1 MQAVILAGGKG
12 TRLRPYTT
20 VLPKPLMPIGDY
32 PILEIIMRQLRHAGV
47 DHVILAVGHM
57 SQLFQAFF
65 GDGSRYG
72 LRIDYSFETEPLG
85 TAGPLSLALDTLE
98 DDFIIMNGDLLTTLD
113 YTRLYAFH
121 RAHHAAATIGLYP
134 RSVKIDFGLIEQDA
148 DGRLSNYIEKPTY
161 DFTVS
166 MGINVLRADAI
177 RPYIIPGQYL
187 DLPTLLMRLHTDG
200 HPVYCYR
207 EDCYWLDMGRVEDY
221 RIANEAFDADSS
233 RFLPGL
239 PPVPPSDG
247 GRR

>member
-12 TRLRPYTT
+12 TRMRPNTT

-32 PILEIIMRQLRHAGV
+32 PILEIILRQLRHAGV

-72 LRIDYSFETEPLG
+72 LHIDYSFETEPLG
-85 TAGPLSLALDTLE
+85 TAGPLSLALDALE
-98 DDFIIMNGDLLTTLD
+98 DDVIIMNGDLLTTLD
-113 YTRLYAFH
+113 YSRLYAFH
-121 RAHHAAATIGLYP
+121 RVHHAAATIGLYP
-134 RSVKIDFGLIEQDA
+134 RSVQIDFGLIEQDT

-166 MGINVLRADAI
+166 MGINVLHTDTI
-177 RPYIIPGQYL
+177 RPYIIAGQYL
-187 DLPTLLMRLHTDG
+187 DLPTLMMRLHTDG

-221 RIANEAFDADSS
+221 RIANEAFDADPA
-233 RFLPGL
+233 RFLPDL
-239 PPVPPSDG
+239 PAVPPFDV
-247 GRR
+247 GRQ